1 MLSLFT
7 RLAQSDLDMKMGIT
21 LYLGGGAVISGV
33 LVGRNDWLDL
43 WAAASERNAST
54 PEAVATVVERMRNAF
69 KTGPD
74 EAASEPVHYAYI
86 HLTAAVVLSGGK
98 LFPAGVD
105 GLWRGRL
112 SQVAGW
118 SFGVASDA

>member
-1 MLSLFT
+1 M
-7 RLAQSDLDMKMGIT
+7 
-21 LYLGGGAVISGV
+21 
-33 LVGRNDWLDL
+33 
-43 WAAASERNAST
+43 
-54 PEAVATVVERMRNAF
+54 VERMRNAF